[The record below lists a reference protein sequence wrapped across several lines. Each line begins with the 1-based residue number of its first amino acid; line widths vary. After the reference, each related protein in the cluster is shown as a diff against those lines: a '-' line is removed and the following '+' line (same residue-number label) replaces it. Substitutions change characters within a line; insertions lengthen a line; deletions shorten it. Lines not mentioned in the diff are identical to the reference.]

1 MKYSVYK
8 TEDSGPAFGLVVGV
22 FKSKTNRNN
31 CALRTLEVCAR
42 YKAKYGNRLF
52 CGSIN

>member
-1 MKYSVYK
+1 MKYSVYN
-8 TEDSGPAFGLVVGV
+8 TGPAFGLVVGV

-42 YKAKYGNRLF
+42 YIAEYGNRLF
-52 CGSIN
+52 SRGIN